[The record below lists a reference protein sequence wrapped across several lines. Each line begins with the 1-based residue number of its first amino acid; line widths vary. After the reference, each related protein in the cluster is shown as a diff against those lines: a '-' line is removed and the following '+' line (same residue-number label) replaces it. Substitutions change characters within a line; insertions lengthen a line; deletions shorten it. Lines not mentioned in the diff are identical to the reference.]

1 MRMVSAFKN
10 VVMNNYA
17 NFNGRLGVAEFWWF
31 YLMDILITLAIVI
44 VAFVIF
50 WTRDG
55 ALLPG
60 AIYTLILLPPVLAAE
75 VRRLHDT
82 GLSGWW
88 LLLSLIPY
96 LGGFIVL
103 ILLIMPSKPAG
114 ERFGPYTGNVDA

>member
-1 MRMVSAFKN
+1 MRMVSSFKN

-31 YLMDILITLAIVI
+31 YLLDILIMLAILI
-44 VAFVIF
+44 VAFAIF
-50 WTRDG
+50 RTRDG
-55 ALLPG
+55 AMVLG
-60 AIYTLILLPPVLAAE
+60 GIYTLILLLPLLAAE

-82 GLSGWW
+82 GISGWW

-103 ILLIMPSKPAG
+103 ILLMMPSKPAG
-114 ERFGPYTGNVDA
+114 ERFGPYTDNADA

>member
-1 MRMVSAFKN
+1 MRMVSSFKN

-31 YLMDILITLAIVI
+31 YLLDILIMLAILI
-44 VAFVIF
+44 VAFAIF
-50 WTRDG
+50 RTRDG
-55 ALLPG
+55 AMVLG
-60 AIYTLILLPPVLAAE
+60 GIYTLILLLPLFAAE

-82 GLSGWW
+82 GISGWW

-103 ILLIMPSKPAG
+103 ILLMMPSKPAG
-114 ERFGPYTGNVDA
+114 ERFGPYTDNADA

>member
-1 MRMVSAFKN
+1 MVSSFKN

-31 YLMDILITLAIVI
+31 YLLDILIMLAILI
-44 VAFVIF
+44 VAFAIF
-50 WTRDG
+50 RTRDG
-55 ALLPG
+55 AMVLG
-60 AIYTLILLPPVLAAE
+60 GIYTLILLLPLLAAE

-82 GLSGWW
+82 GISGWW

-103 ILLIMPSKPAG
+103 MLLMMPSKPAG
-114 ERFGPYTGNVDA
+114 ERFGPYTDNADA